1 LKSRFKGQRFSQ
13 IKGIQAMAAPTYSAG
28 SYGCVINAVSVT
40 HGSNTA
46 ALVDLSTKLGGALLC
61 KILTAA
67 TAITTATTFSLY
79 RITCATASGNT
90 TLSGNAS
97 AGATSLTVNSATGI
111 SKNCIIAVVTAG
123 GLVGEIVTVSNVSGT
138 TLTVT
143 ATINAYSTNDLV
155 FLIEQTATATCAPGG
170 SWAANTEYSQSL
182 YPPAAFLW
190 IIAAK
195 NADSTQSVTVTVN
208 LDTNPAFS

>member
-1 LKSRFKGQRFSQ
+1 
-13 IKGIQAMAAPTYSAG
+13 MATPTYSAG
-28 SYGCVINAVSVT
+28 TYGGVINAVSVA
-40 HGSNTA
+40 HGANSA

-61 KILTAA
+61 KILTASS
-67 TAITTATTFSLY
+67 AITAATTFSLY
-79 RITCATASGNT
+79 RVTAATASGNT

-97 AGATSLTVNSATGI
+97 AGATSLGLNSATGI
-111 SKNCIIAVVTAG
+111 SKNCIIAVVTASG
-123 GLVGEIVTVSNVSGT
+123 VVGEIVTVTNVSGT
-138 TLTVT
+138 TLTVS

-155 FLIEQTATATCAPGG
+155 FVIEQMPTATVAPGS
-170 SWAANTEYSQSL
+170 SWVANTEYSQSI

-195 NADSTQSVTVTVN
+195 NTDTTNAVTVTIN